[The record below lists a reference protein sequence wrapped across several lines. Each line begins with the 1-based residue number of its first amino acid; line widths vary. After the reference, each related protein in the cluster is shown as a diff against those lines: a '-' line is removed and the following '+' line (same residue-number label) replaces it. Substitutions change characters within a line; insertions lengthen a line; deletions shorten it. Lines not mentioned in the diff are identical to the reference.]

1 MKKLALIASSIA
13 LSSVLQ
19 AEDISHQA
27 LIDIIDSYRKTELK
41 EVESKIQTLLL
52 NKDYWLSVLKNQD
65 IRFGYYE
72 NKEYIFVSNKSIP
85 ELSLYQFKHGRLSQ
99 IGQSEALIG
108 SGKGNKKV
116 SGDLTTPIGVY
127 DLKNKL
133 TKLDQYYGAM
143 AFVTSYPNAYDKS
156 LKKTGYGIWIHGMP
170 LDGNRDE
177 KNTKG
182 CIAIE
187 NEIIMQYDKRI
198 RFDNTILITYE
209 GAYIAP
215 TKDEIANILAQLY
228 LWKETWE
235 KGDFDNYI
243 AFYDQSFKKS
253 DGTKYSHYKRYKQRI
268 FAKNERKKIKL
279 SQIDV
284 VPYPN
289 EEGKKLFRITFN
301 QEYLAFD
308 KKGKLSYRSNGQK
321 ELYVNVSEDGSM
333 SILLEE

>member
-1 MKKLALIASSIA
+1 MKKLALTALIA
-13 LSSVLQ
+13 LMGLQ

-52 NKDYWLSVLKNQD
+52 NKDYWLSVLQRQD
-65 IRFGYYE
+65 TQYGYYE
-72 NKEYIFVSNKSIP
+72 NMEFIFVSNKSAP
-85 ELSLYQFKHGRLSQ
+85 DLTLYQFDRGELKQ
-99 IGQSEALIG
+99 IGYSSALVG
-108 SGKGNKKV
+108 SGKGDKKIM
-116 SGDLTTPIGVY
+116 GDLTTPIGVY

-156 LKKTGYGIWIHGMP
+156 LQRTGYGIWIHGMP

-187 NEIIMQYDKRI
+187 NEIIIKYDKRI
-198 RFDNTILITYE
+198 RFDNTILLTYE
-209 GAYIAP
+209 SVYTPP
-215 TKDEIANILAQLY
+215 TKEEIANILAQLY
-228 LWKETWE
+228 LWKDTWE

-243 AFYDQSFKKS
+243 AFYDADFKKPNKT
-253 DGTKYSHYKRYKQRI
+253 DYKQYRQYKQRI
-268 FAKNERKKIKL
+268 FAKNERKKIKF
-279 SQIDV
+279 SQIDI

-301 QEYLAFD
+301 QDYTAFN
-308 KKGKLSYRSNGQK
+308 KKNKISYRSKSKK
-321 ELYVNVSEDGSM
+321 ELYVRLTEEGNM

>member
-1 MKKLALIASSIA
+1 MKKLALIASSLA
-13 LSSVLQ
+13 FLNLQ

-52 NKDYWLSVLKNQD
+52 NKDYWLSVLRDQD
-65 IRFGYYE
+65 ITYGYYE

-85 ELSLYQFKHGRLSQ
+85 NLSLFRFSKGELEE
-99 IGQSEALIG
+99 IGVSSALVG

-127 DLKNKL
+127 DLQNKL

-156 LKKTGYGIWIHGMP
+156 LRKTGYGIWIHGMP
-170 LDGNRDE
+170 LNGNRDE
-177 KNTKG
+177 LNTKG

-187 NEIIMQYDKRI
+187 NEDIKIYDKRI
-198 RFDNTILITYE
+198 KFDNTILITYE
-209 GAYIAP
+209 GSYIPP
-215 TKDEIANILAQLY
+215 TKDEVANLLAQLY
-228 LWKETWE
+228 LWKDTWE

-243 AFYDQSFKKS
+243 AFYDSNFKKS
-253 DGTKYSHYKRYKQRI
+253 NGTNYVNYKKYKSRI
-268 FAKNERKKIKL
+268 FSKNENKQIKI
-279 SQIDV
+279 SSIDIT
-284 VPYPN
+284 PYPN
-289 EEGKKLFRITFN
+289 DEGKKLFRITFN
-301 QEYLAFD
+301 QEYLALD
-308 KKGKLSYRSNGQK
+308 KKQKVSYRSNGKK
-321 ELYVNVSEDGSM
+321 ELYVILLEDGSM